1 MWEIAKNII
10 FVEGA
15 VNAAIYNLNTGDVYS
30 LNSEG
35 KQIVKKLIENE
46 KITSNEQVYLKTLE
60 KNGLLES
67 SSQTDIKPYTVPQK
81 RNILK
86 LVWLEITKACNMH

>member
-60 KNGLLES
+60 KIRIFF
-67 SSQTDIKPYTVPQK
+67 TD
-81 RNILK
+81 
-86 LVWLEITKACNMH
+86 

>member
-67 SSQTDIKPYTVPQK
+67 SSDRKSV
-81 RNILK
+81 
-86 LVWLEITKACNMH
+86 V